1 MLIPVS
7 PRGSSALG
15 GSPRIERAHATRV
28 ARAQRLGTAGDESRR
43 VDGGMAMLDSGYEY
57 TERQHGSPREGRGTR
72 EDDRWMDGWMT
83 GGRVD
88 EFIKG
93 GEWELGPSAAGSQ
106 ARGFRQASR
115 AATRLPIAHSAGK
128 VVPAVKQSS
137 PDGAVLGRLSP
148 ATLRPRRLARV
159 RGGYSRRT
167 ALEIATSAQALGCPS
182 TTLLLSI
189 TSRFGFLPGQRARSD
204 FKGGLYLSASVA
216 AVVVVVA
223 AVVVV
228 AVIGTCSQGAPTAAP
243 PGEAR
248 TRGVNK
254 RTMGIKIRPAT
265 VHDVPAVARL
275 VLAALADES
284 PWRAFV
290 PRKAQARADLVE
302 YAEAALRS
310 LVRPAAN
317 PGHVGVCLL
326 VLELSG
332 ADVGCRDG
340 GPLVVA
346 AVAWDAPAPDALVRP
361 SRMSGVED
369 DTTHLFATT
378 TANSA
383 SYDESADADA
393 PGSVAGLVQAMSKGR
408 AQRFLG
414 HDPCLYLRLLA
425 TRPDYQRRGY
435 GKVLAAKAVEFARQQ
450 HLSVCLQSAARGYI
464 LFSGLGFSDLGPVTL
479 PADAKSGEDLMLKAM
494 MLSQERVQRRGSW
507 MESLFRYVS
516 R

>member
-1 MLIPVS
+1 
-7 PRGSSALG
+7 
-15 GSPRIERAHATRV
+15 
-28 ARAQRLGTAGDESRR
+28 
-43 VDGGMAMLDSGYEY
+43 
-57 TERQHGSPREGRGTR
+57 
-72 EDDRWMDGWMT
+72 
-83 GGRVD
+83 
-88 EFIKG
+88 
-93 GEWELGPSAAGSQ
+93 
-106 ARGFRQASR
+106 
-115 AATRLPIAHSAGK
+115 
-128 VVPAVKQSS
+128 
-137 PDGAVLGRLSP
+137 
-148 ATLRPRRLARV
+148 
-159 RGGYSRRT
+159 
-167 ALEIATSAQALGCPS
+167 
-182 TTLLLSI
+182 
-189 TSRFGFLPGQRARSD
+189 
-204 FKGGLYLSASVA
+204 
-216 AVVVVVA
+216 
-223 AVVVV
+223 
-228 AVIGTCSQGAPTAAP
+228 
-243 PGEAR
+243 
-248 TRGVNK
+248 
-254 RTMGIKIRPAT
+254 MGIKIRPAT
-265 VHDVPAVARL
+265 IHDVPAVARL